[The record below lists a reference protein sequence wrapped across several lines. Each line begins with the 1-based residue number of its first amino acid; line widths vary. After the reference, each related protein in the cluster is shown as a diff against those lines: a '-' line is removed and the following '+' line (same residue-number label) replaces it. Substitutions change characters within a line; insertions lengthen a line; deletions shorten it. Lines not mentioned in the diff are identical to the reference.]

1 MICRKKGTPVV
12 KVGIIALATCLT
24 MMIAII
30 AKPRITIRGIVF
42 DTYPLVAAA
51 GVIAILLS
59 GGLSLSQFGTG
70 LTADTAV
77 NPIKILAL
85 FFSMTFLSVYLDEA
99 GFFHYLAGRT
109 LARAGSDQRK
119 LLTSLF
125 VTVSILTVFT
135 SNDIVVLTFTPFIG
149 YFTKAAKINPIPYLV
164 TEFIAANTFSMMF
177 IIGNPTNIYLASG
190 AGIDFLAYVRVM
202 LIPTLCAGIAVYV
215 VIRLLFRKALA
226 VPMHGETGESKIRH
240 KPTVVL
246 GMIHLSV
253 CTVLLAVASY
263 VNLPMWRIAVYSA
276 VSLIVC
282 TSVMNVITKRGP
294 RLLFRS
300 LHRLP
305 WLLAPFVLSMFGLVL
320 AMNQSGLSGRIAE
333 LLSHGNPI
341 LTYGVA
347 SSLAANII
355 NNIPMS
361 VLFTSLLSYGSAPTS
376 AVYATIIGS
385 NLGAYLTPVGAL
397 AGIMWM
403 SLLKTVGVDF
413 SFGKFVSYGVRI
425 AVPAI
430 AAALAG
436 LAVSTILLL

>member
-1 MICRKKGTPVV
+1 MVLAGVICAV
-12 KVGIIALATCLT
+12 TCLT
-24 MMIAII
+24 MMAAIVW
-30 AKPRITIRGIVF
+30 KPRITIRGVFF

-51 GVIAILLS
+51 GVLALLAS
-59 GGLSLSQFGTG
+59 GALTLRQFGTG

-119 LLTSLF
+119 LLGSLF
-125 VTVSILTVFT
+125 LTVSILTVFT

-164 TEFIAANTFSMMF
+164 TEFIAANTFSMML

-190 AGIDFLAYVRVM
+190 AGIDFLTYIRVM
-202 LIPTLCAGIAVYV
+202 AIPTVFAGIAVYV
-215 VIRLLFRKALA
+215 VIRLLFRKELAL
-226 VPMHGETGESKIRH
+226 PMHGEPTQASVRH

-246 GMIHLSV
+246 GIVHLAV

-263 VNLPMWRIAVYSA
+263 IGLPMWLIAVCA
-276 VSLIVC
+276 AASLIVC
-282 TSVMNVITKRGP
+282 TCVMNAVTKRGP

-300 LHRLP
+300 IHRLP
-305 WLLAPFVLSMFGLVL
+305 WLLIPFVISMFGLVL
-320 AMNQSGLSGRIAE
+320 SLNGSGLSAKIADV
-333 LLSHGNPI
+333 LSHGDPVWV
-341 LTYGVA
+341 YGVT
-347 SSLAANII
+347 SSLSANII

-361 VLFTSLLSYGSAPTS
+361 VLFTSLLSFGSAPQR

-403 SLLKTVGVDF
+403 SLLGTVGVDF

-430 AAALAG
+430 VCALLGLMISAAL
-436 LAVSTILLL
+436 LL

>member
-1 MICRKKGTPVV
+1 MV
-12 KVGIIALATCLT
+12 KVGVLCLITCLV
-24 MMIAII
+24 MMAAIVW
-30 AKPRITIRGIVF
+30 KPRITIRGVFF

-51 GVIAILLS
+51 GVIALLVC
-59 GGLSLSQFGTG
+59 GGLSFRQFGAG

-77 NPIKILAL
+77 NPLKILAL

-119 LLTSLF
+119 LLASLF

-149 YFTKAAKINPIPYLV
+149 YFTKAAKINPVPYLV

-190 AGIDFLAYVRVM
+190 AGIDFLAYVKVM
-202 LIPTLCAGIAVYV
+202 FLPTLFAGIAVYV
-215 VIRLLFRKALA
+215 AIRLLFRKALS
-226 VPMHGETGESKIRH
+226 VPMHGEATEGKIRH

-246 GMIHLSV
+246 GMLHLGV
-253 CTVLLAVASY
+253 CTVLLVVGSY
-263 VNLPMWRIAVYSA
+263 ISLPMWIIAVCA
-276 VSLIVC
+276 AASLIVC
-282 TSVMNVITKRGP
+282 TCVMNAVTHRGP

-300 LHRLP
+300 IHRLP
-305 WLLAPFVLSMFGLVL
+305 WLLIPFVISMFGLVL
-320 AMNQSGLSGRIAE
+320 AMNGSGLSERIADV
-333 LLSHGNPI
+333 LSHGDPI
-341 LTYGVA
+341 WVYGIS
-347 SSLAANII
+347 SSLSANII

-361 VLFTSLLSYGSAPTS
+361 VLFTSLLSCGTAPLR

-413 SFGKFVSYGVRI
+413 SFGRFVSYGVRI

-430 AAALAG
+430 LAALLG
-436 LAVSTILLL
+436 LMLSAAIFL

>member
-1 MICRKKGTPVV
+1 MV
-12 KVGIIALATCLT
+12 KVGVLCLLTCLV
-24 MMIAII
+24 MMAAIVW
-30 AKPRITIRGIVF
+30 KPRITIRGVFF

-51 GVIAILLS
+51 GVIALLLS
-59 GGLSLSQFGTG
+59 GGLTFRQFGAG

-77 NPIKILAL
+77 NPLKILAL

-119 LLTSLF
+119 LLASLF
-125 VTVSILTVFT
+125 VTVSVLTVFT

-149 YFTKAAKINPIPYLV
+149 YFTKAAKINPVPYLV

-190 AGIDFLAYVRVM
+190 AGIDFLAYVKVM
-202 LIPTLCAGIAVYV
+202 FLPTLFAGIAVYV
-215 VIRLLFRKALA
+215 AIRLLFRKALK
-226 VPMHGETGESKIRH
+226 VPMHGEATEGKIRH

-246 GMIHLSV
+246 GMLHLGV
-253 CTVLLAVASY
+253 CTVLLAVGSY
-263 VNLPMWRIAVYSA
+263 INLPMWIIAVCA
-276 VSLIVC
+276 AGSLIVC
-282 TSVMNVITKRGP
+282 TCVMNAVTHRGP

-300 LHRLP
+300 IHRLP
-305 WLLAPFVLSMFGLVL
+305 WLLIPFVISMFGLVL
-320 AMNQSGLSGRIAE
+320 AMNGSGLSGRIADV
-333 LLSHGNPI
+333 LSHGDPI
-341 LTYGVA
+341 WVYGIS
-347 SSLAANII
+347 SSLSANII

-361 VLFTSLLSYGSAPTS
+361 VLFTSLLSCGNAPLR

-385 NLGAYLTPVGAL
+385 NLGAYLIPVGAL

-430 AAALAG
+430 LAALLG
-436 LAVSTILLL
+436 LMLAV

>member
-1 MICRKKGTPVV
+1 MVLAGVICAV
-12 KVGIIALATCLT
+12 TCLT
-24 MMIAII
+24 MMAAIVW
-30 AKPRITIRGIVF
+30 KPRITIRGVFF

-51 GVIAILLS
+51 GVFALLA
-59 GGLSLSQFGTG
+59 GGALTLRQFSTG

-119 LLTSLF
+119 LLGSLF
-125 VTVSILTVFT
+125 LTVSILTVFT

-164 TEFIAANTFSMMF
+164 TEFIAANTFSMML

-190 AGIDFLAYVRVM
+190 AGIDFLTYIRVM
-202 LIPTLCAGIAVYV
+202 AIPTVFAGIAVYV
-215 VIRLLFRKALA
+215 VIRFLFRKELAL
-226 VPMHGETGESKIRH
+226 PMHGEPTKASVRH

-246 GMIHLSV
+246 GIVHLAV

-263 VNLPMWRIAVYSA
+263 IGLPMWLIAVCAA

-282 TSVMNVITKRGP
+282 TCVMNAVTKRGP

-300 LHRLP
+300 IHRLP
-305 WLLAPFVLSMFGLVL
+305 WLLIPFVISMFGLVL
-320 AMNQSGLSGRIAE
+320 SLNGSGLSAKIADV
-333 LLSHGNPI
+333 LSHGDPVWV
-341 LTYGVA
+341 YGVT
-347 SSLAANII
+347 SSLSANII

-361 VLFTSLLSYGSAPTS
+361 VLFTSLLSFGNAPQR

-403 SLLKTVGVDF
+403 SLLGTVGVDF

-430 AAALAG
+430 VSALLGLMISAAL
-436 LAVSTILLL
+436 LL

>member
-1 MICRKKGTPVV
+1 MI
-12 KVGIIALATCLT
+12 KVGILCLLTCLT
-24 MMIAII
+24 MMAAII
-30 AKPRITIRGIVF
+30 WKPRITIRGVYF

-51 GVIAILLS
+51 GLIAILVS
-59 GGLSLSQFGTG
+59 GGLTLTQFGSG

-109 LARAGSDQRK
+109 LSRAGSDQRK
-119 LLTSLF
+119 LLRSLF
-125 VTVSILTVFT
+125 VTVSVLTVFT

-164 TEFIAANTFSMMF
+164 TEFIAANTFSMML

-190 AGIDFLAYVRVM
+190 AGIDFLAYVKVM
-202 LIPTLCAGIAVYV
+202 AIPTVFAGVAVYA
-215 VIRLLFRKALA
+215 VIRLLFRKQLA
-226 VPMHGETGESKIRH
+226 VPMHGEAEATKIRH

-246 GMIHLSV
+246 GLVHLGT
-253 CTVLLAVASY
+253 CTLLLAVASY
-263 VNLPMWRIAVYSA
+263 VNLPMWLIAVCA
-276 VSLIVC
+276 AGSLIVC
-282 TSVMNVITKRGP
+282 TCVMNAVARRGP

-300 LHRLP
+300 IHRLP
-305 WLLAPFVLSMFGLVL
+305 WLLIPFVISMFGLVL
-320 AMNQSGLSGRIAE
+320 AMTQSGLSGRISE
-333 LLSHGNPI
+333 ILSHGDPI
-341 LTYGVA
+341 WVYGIS
-347 SSLAANII
+347 SSLSANII

-361 VLFTSLLSYGSAPTS
+361 VLFTSLLSHGTSPLS

-403 SLLKTVGVDF
+403 SLLGTIGVDF

-425 AVPAI
+425 AVRAII
-430 AAALAG
+430 AALLG
-436 LAVSTILLL
+436 LMLSAALLL

>member
-1 MICRKKGTPVV
+1 MV
-12 KVGIIALATCLT
+12 KVGIIALATCLI
-24 MMIAII
+24 MMTAII

-42 DTYPLVAAA
+42 DTYPLVAIT
-51 GVIAILLS
+51 GLILLLVL
-59 GGLSLSQFGTG
+59 GGLTPKQYAAG

-125 VTVSILTVFT
+125 LTVSVLTVFT

-149 YFTKAAKINPIPYLV
+149 YFTKAAKVNPIPYLV
-164 TEFIAANTFSMMF
+164 TEFIAANTFSMML
-177 IIGNPTNIYLASG
+177 IIGNPTNIYLATG
-190 AGIDFLAYVRVM
+190 AGIDFLAYVKVM
-202 LIPTLCAGIAVYV
+202 LIPTVLAGAAVYV
-215 VIRLLFRKALA
+215 AIRLLFRKELA
-226 VPMHGETGESKIRH
+226 VPMKGESKQVSIRH

-246 GMIHLSV
+246 GMIHLGV
-253 CTVLLAVASY
+253 CTLLLAIGSY
-263 VNLPMWRIAVYSA
+263 VNLPMWLIAVCA
-276 VSLIVC
+276 AGSLIVC
-282 TSVMNVITKRGP
+282 TCVMNVVTRRGP

-300 LHRLP
+300 IHRLP

-320 AMNQSGLSGRIAE
+320 ALNESGLSGRIAE
-333 LLSHGNPI
+333 VLAHGNPI
-341 LTYGVA
+341 VTYGIT
-347 SSLAANII
+347 SSLADNII

-361 VLFTSLLSYGSAPTS
+361 VLFTSLLTYGNAPLS

-403 SLLKTVGVDF
+403 SLLGTVGVDS

-430 AAALAG
+430 AAALLG
-436 LAVSTILLL
+436 LAVSAALLL

>member
-1 MICRKKGTPVV
+1 MVLAGVICAV
-12 KVGIIALATCLT
+12 TCLT
-24 MMIAII
+24 MMAAIVW
-30 AKPRITIRGIVF
+30 KPRITIRGVYF

-51 GVIAILLS
+51 GVLALLVS
-59 GGLSLSQFGTG
+59 GGLTLRQFGAG

-125 VTVSILTVFT
+125 VTVSVLTVFT

-149 YFTKAAKINPIPYLV
+149 YFTKAAKIDPIPYLV
-164 TEFIAANTFSMMF
+164 TEFIAANTFSMML
-177 IIGNPTNIYLASG
+177 IIGNPTNIYLAIG
-190 AGIDFLAYVRVM
+190 AGIDFLSYIKVM
-202 LIPTLCAGIAVYV
+202 AIPTVFAGAAVYV
-215 VIRLLFRKALA
+215 VIRLLFRKQLAL
-226 VPMHGETGESKIRH
+226 PMHGEATKTAIRH

-246 GMIHLSV
+246 GIAHLSV

-263 VNLPMWRIAVYSA
+263 IGLPMWLIAVCA
-276 VSLIVC
+276 AGSLVVC
-282 TSVMNVITKRGP
+282 TCIMNLVTGRGP

-300 LHRLP
+300 IHRLP
-305 WLLAPFVLSMFGLVL
+305 WLLIPFVLSMFGLVL
-320 AMNQSGLSGRIAE
+320 SMNESGLSGRIAE
-333 LLSHGNPI
+333 VLSHGNPVWV
-341 LTYGVA
+341 YGIS

-361 VLFTSLLSYGSAPTS
+361 VLFTSLLTFGGAPQR
-376 AVYATIIGS
+376 AVFATVIGS

-403 SLLKTVGVDF
+403 SLLSSVGVEF

-430 AAALAG
+430 VAALLG
-436 LAVSTILLL
+436 LLLSAALLL

>member
-1 MICRKKGTPVV
+1 MV

-24 MMIAII
+24 MMVAII

-51 GVIAILLS
+51 GVIALLLS
-59 GGLSLSQFGTG
+59 HGLTLKQFGAG

-85 FFSMTFLSVYLDEA
+85 FLSMTFLSVYLDEA

-125 VTVSILTVFT
+125 LTVSILTVFT

-190 AGIDFLAYVRVM
+190 AGIDFLAYVKVM
-202 LIPTLCAGIAVYV
+202 LIPTVCAGAAVYV
-215 VIRLLFRKALA
+215 VIRLLFRRMLS
-226 VPMHGETGESKIRH
+226 VPMHGESEQAKIRH

-253 CTVLLAVASY
+253 CTLLLAVASY
-263 VNLPMWRIAVYSA
+263 INLPMWRIAVFSA
-276 VSLIVC
+276 ISLIVC
-282 TSVMNVITKRGP
+282 TCVMNAVTKRGP

-320 AMNQSGLSGRIAE
+320 AMNGSGLSGRIAE
-333 LLSHGNPI
+333 VLSRGNPI
-341 LTYGVA
+341 LTYGIA
-347 SSLAANII
+347 SSCAANVI

-361 VLFTSLLSYGSAPTS
+361 VLFTSLLSYGSAPLS

-413 SFGKFVSYGVRI
+413 SFRKFVSYGVRI

-436 LAVSTILLL
+436 LAVSAALLL

>member
-1 MICRKKGTPVV
+1 MVLAGVICAV
-12 KVGIIALATCLT
+12 TCLT
-24 MMIAII
+24 MMAAIVW
-30 AKPRITIRGIVF
+30 KPRITIRGVFF

-51 GVIAILLS
+51 GVLALLA
-59 GGLSLSQFGTG
+59 GGALTLRQFGTG

-119 LLTSLF
+119 LLGSLF
-125 VTVSILTVFT
+125 LTVSILTVFT

-164 TEFIAANTFSMMF
+164 TEFIAANTFSMML

-190 AGIDFLAYVRVM
+190 AGIDFLTYIRVM
-202 LIPTLCAGIAVYV
+202 AIPTVFAGIAVYV
-215 VIRLLFRKALA
+215 VIRLLFRKELAL
-226 VPMHGETGESKIRH
+226 PMHGEPTQASVRH

-246 GMIHLSV
+246 GIVHLAV

-263 VNLPMWRIAVYSA
+263 IGLPMWLIAVCA
-276 VSLIVC
+276 AASLIVC
-282 TSVMNVITKRGP
+282 TCVMNAVTKRGP

-300 LHRLP
+300 IHRLP
-305 WLLAPFVLSMFGLVL
+305 WLLIPFVISMFGLVL
-320 AMNQSGLSGRIAE
+320 SLNGSGLSAKIADV
-333 LLSHGNPI
+333 LSHGDPVWV
-341 LTYGVA
+341 YGVT
-347 SSLAANII
+347 SSLSANII

-361 VLFTSLLSYGSAPTS
+361 VLFTSLLSFGSAPQR

-403 SLLKTVGVDF
+403 SLLGTVGVDF

-430 AAALAG
+430 VCALLGLMISAAL
-436 LAVSTILLL
+436 LL

>member
-1 MICRKKGTPVV
+1 MVR
-12 KVGIIALATCLT
+12 VGIIALVICLT
-24 MMIAII
+24 MMAGII
-30 AKPRITIRGIVF
+30 AKPRITIRGVIF

-51 GVIAILLS
+51 GLIALLLS
-59 GGLSLSQFGTG
+59 GGLSPRQFGAG

-77 NPIKILAL
+77 NPIKILVL

-109 LARAGSDQRK
+109 LAKAGSDQRK
-119 LLTSLF
+119 LLGSLF
-125 VTVSILTVFT
+125 LTVSVLTVFT

-190 AGIDFLAYVRVM
+190 AGIDFLAYVKVM
-202 LIPTLCAGIAVYV
+202 LIPTIFAGIAVYV
-215 VIRLLFRKALA
+215 AIRLLFRKALA
-226 VPMHGETGESKIRH
+226 VPMHGETTQTSIRH
-240 KPTVVL
+240 KPTVML
-246 GMIHLSV
+246 GMVHLGV
-253 CTVLLAVASY
+253 CTLLLAVASY
-263 VNLPMWRIAVYSA
+263 VNLPMWLIAVCA
-276 VSLIVC
+276 AGSLIVC
-282 TSVMNVITKRGP
+282 TCVMNALTKRGP

-300 LHRLP
+300 IHRLP

-320 AMNQSGLSGRIAE
+320 ALNESGLSARIAE
-333 LLSHGNPI
+333 VLSHGNPI
-341 LTYGVA
+341 LMYGIT
-347 SSLAANII
+347 SSLADNII

-361 VLFTSLLSYGSAPTS
+361 VLFTSLLSYGSAPLS

-436 LAVSTILLL
+436 LAVSAALLL

>member
-1 MICRKKGTPVV
+1 MV

-24 MMIAII
+24 MMFGII
-30 AKPRITIRGIVF
+30 AKPRITIRGVVF

-51 GVIAILLS
+51 GVIALLLS
-59 GGLSLSQFGTG
+59 GGLSLRAFGTG

-149 YFTKAAKINPIPYLV
+149 YFTKAAKIDPIPYLV

-190 AGIDFLAYVRVM
+190 AGIDFLAYVKVM
-202 LIPTLCAGIAVYV
+202 LIPTLCAGAAVYV
-215 VIRLLFRKALA
+215 VIRLIFRKALA
-226 VPMHGETGESKIRH
+226 VPMHGEATENAIRH

-246 GMIHLSV
+246 GMVHLSV

-263 VNLPMWRIAVYSA
+263 IDLPMWLIAVCA
-276 VSLIVC
+276 AGSLIVC
-282 TSVMNVITKRGP
+282 TCVMNAITRRGP
-294 RLLFRS
+294 RQMFRS
-300 LHRLP
+300 IHRLP
-305 WLLAPFVLSMFGLVL
+305 WLLIPFVISMFGLVL
-320 AMNQSGLSGRIAE
+320 AMNGSGLSGRIAE
-333 LLSHGNPI
+333 ILTHGNPI
-341 LTYGVA
+341 VTYGVA
-347 SSLAANII
+347 SSCAANII

-361 VLFTSLLSYGSAPTS
+361 VLFTSLLTYGSAPLS

-413 SFGKFVSYGVRI
+413 SFGRFVSYGVRI

-430 AAALAG
+430 AAALLG
-436 LAVSTILLL
+436 LAVSAALLL